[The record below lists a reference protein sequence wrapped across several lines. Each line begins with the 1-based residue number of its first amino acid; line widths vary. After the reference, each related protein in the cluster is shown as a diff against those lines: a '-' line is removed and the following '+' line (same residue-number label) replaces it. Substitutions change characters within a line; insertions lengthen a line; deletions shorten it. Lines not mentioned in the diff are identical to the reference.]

1 MIGAQVG
8 SLAWVIMGAANGRS
22 MECHILDGC
31 RGKQSGFRLVR
42 RCVLYIVDS
51 SVAVQYYL
59 AGLYSRSKS

>member
-1 MIGAQVG
+1 
-8 SLAWVIMGAANGRS
+8 

-51 SVAVQYYL
+51 SVAVEYYL
-59 AGLYSRSKS
+59 AGLYSRSES